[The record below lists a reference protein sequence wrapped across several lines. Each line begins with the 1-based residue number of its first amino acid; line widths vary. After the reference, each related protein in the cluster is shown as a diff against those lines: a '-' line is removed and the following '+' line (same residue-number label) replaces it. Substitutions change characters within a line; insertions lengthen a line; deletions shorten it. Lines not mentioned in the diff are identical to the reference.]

1 MLRVIQDNRAVPIY
15 DGADKDGTPS
25 NGKQESRWNHRRLSN
40 SLQEQEKM
48 SFTNTAEEWQKHS
61 VNMPLVSQ
69 CTTQVDNEYTK
80 RSAVDSFDEKWVDNV
95 ANGPKTDIGNKKKA
109 SKVPQ
114 QEQEKALVHEIL
126 TCSNFFV
133 ETPNRKF
140 VANHVWNALGRVTTT
155 LSKPEPKQ
163 SVNDFDEDTIL
174 EQIASEAL
182 GSVPL
187 ELRGLVR
194 GMMPT

>member
-1 MLRVIQDNRAVPIY
+1 
-15 DGADKDGTPS
+15 
-25 NGKQESRWNHRRLSN
+25 
-40 SLQEQEKM
+40 
-48 SFTNTAEEWQKHS
+48 
-61 VNMPLVSQ
+61 
-69 CTTQVDNEYTK
+69 
-80 RSAVDSFDEKWVDNV
+80 VDSFDEKWVDNV

-163 SVNDFDEDTIL
+163 SANDVDEDT
-174 EQIASEAL
+174 QFWS
-182 GSVPL
+182 
-187 ELRGLVR
+187 R
-194 GMMPT
+194 